1 MSSFKIT
8 PVILSGGG
16 GTRLWPLSRPD
27 KPKQFLPLASELT
40 MLQATA
46 ARTGDR
52 ARYAPALIVANRAH
66 ADEIEAQLAAIGSA
80 PRAILLEPA
89 ARNTAAAIALAA
101 LSVEPDD
108 VLLVMPSDHVIEKV
122 DALHEAVAAGVP
134 YAAEGWLVTFGI
146 TPTHAETGY
155 GYIRLAEPLDAHVH
169 RVERF
174 IEKPLRP
181 AAEAMLADGGYAW
194 NGGIFLFKASVMIEA
209 LEEFAPQIL
218 EQTRLSLAQAERSGL
233 RVMPQADAFAGCP
246 SESIDYA
253 VMEKAPRVAVVPV
266 DLGWSD
272 VGSWDALY
280 ELGPRDAAGNL
291 SQGVVRLVETANC
304 LVRSEGPRVSMLGVS
319 DLIVIATG
327 DEIMILPR
335 GQSQEVKRL
344 SGA

>member
-1 MSSFKIT
+1 MT
-8 PVILSGGG
+8 EQRVVPVILSGGG

-27 KPKQFLPLASELT
+27 KPKQFLVLASEQT

-46 ARTGDR
+46 ARTADR
-52 ARYAPALIVANRAH
+52 TRYAPPLIVANAAH
-66 ADEIEAQLAAIGSA
+66 ADEIEGQLQAIGCG
-80 PRAILLEPA
+80 PQAIILEPV

-101 LSVEPDD
+101 LSASAEAI
-108 VLLVMPSDHVIEKV
+108 LLIMPSDHVIAKPE
-122 DALHEAVAAGVP
+122 ALHEAVAAGLP
-134 YAAEGWLVTFGI
+134 FAEQDWLVTFGV

-155 GYIRLAEPLDAHVH
+155 GYIKLAEPLDPRVH

-181 AAEAMLADGGYAW
+181 AAESMLAEGGYAW
-194 NGGIFLFKASVMIEA
+194 NGGIFLFKAGALLQALAELAPQVLAQAREA
-209 LEEFAPQIL
+209 LEAAVTTGVRIQP
-218 EQTRLSLAQAERSGL
+218 QAE
-233 RVMPQADAFAGCP
+233 AFAACP

-253 VMEKAPRVAVVPV
+253 VMEKAGKVAVVPV

-280 ELGPRDAAGNL
+280 DLGPRDPAGNL
-291 SQGVVRLVETANC
+291 IKGAARLVDTSNC

-327 DEIMILPR
+327 DEILIMPR

-344 SGA
+344 SGP